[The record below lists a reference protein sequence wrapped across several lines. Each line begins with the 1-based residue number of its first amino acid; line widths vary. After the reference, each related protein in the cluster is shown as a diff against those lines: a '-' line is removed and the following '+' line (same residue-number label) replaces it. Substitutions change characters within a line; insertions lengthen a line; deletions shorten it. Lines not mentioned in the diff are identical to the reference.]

1 MSTSGQLFIASG
13 VVFSC
18 SLEGRYVNMKN
29 EMSLIFDI
37 DASTGSNGDH
47 QRGHMGQGDTGVQ

>member
-1 MSTSGQLFIASG
+1 MSTSRQLFIASG

-18 SLEGRYVNMKN
+18 SLEGRYVNMKT

-37 DASTGSNGDH
+37 DARTGSNGDH
-47 QRGHMGQGDTGVQ
+47 QQGRMGRGDIGVQ